1 MNLIIKQLQDGN
13 EKVFEQIVREYW
25 PRMFKFAL
33 IYTQNNET
41 SQELVQDTFLVLW
54 NNRAVLKDNTNLI
67 TYLMVVLRNKC
78 LNLLEQTRIRQLYI
92 EEIDDETIYQR
103 ANLYV
108 LQDEASQIVE
118 SEDLHKAI
126 ERALSKLP
134 DKTREIFML
143 SRYDGLKNQ
152 QIAETKNISQKTVEY
167 HISKALQILKEELP
181 QDYWIW
187 IFLIRFII

>member
-25 PRMFKFAL
+25 SRMFKFAL

-134 DKTREIFML
+134 EKTREIFML

-181 QDYWIW
+181 QEYWIW

>member
-78 LNLLEQTRIRQLYI
+78 LNLLEQARIRQLYI

-134 DKTREIFML
+134 EKTREVFML

-152 QIAETKNISQKTVEY
+152 QIAETKSISQKTVEY

>member
-1 MNLIIKQLQDGN
+1 MNLIIKQLQGGN

-54 NNRAVLKDNTNLI
+54 NNRAILKDNTNLI

-181 QDYWIW
+181 QEYWIW

>member
-1 MNLIIKQLQDGN
+1 MNLIIKQLQDEN

-54 NNRAVLKDNTNLI
+54 NNRAILKDNTNLI

-78 LNLLEQTRIRQLYI
+78 LNLLEQARIRQLYI

-134 DKTREIFML
+134 EKTREVFML

>member
-54 NNRAVLKDNTNLI
+54 NNRSILKDNTNLI

-134 DKTREIFML
+134 EKTREIFML

-181 QDYWIW
+181 QEYWIW

>member
-41 SQELVQDTFLVLW
+41 SQELVQDAFLVLW
-54 NNRAVLKDNTNLI
+54 NNRAILKDNTNLI

-134 DKTREIFML
+134 EKTREVFML

-181 QDYWIW
+181 QEYWIW

>member
-54 NNRAVLKDNTNLI
+54 NNRAVLNDNTNLI

-134 DKTREIFML
+134 EKTREVFML

>member
-54 NNRAVLKDNTNLI
+54 NNRAILKDNTNLI

-134 DKTREIFML
+134 EKTREVFML

-181 QDYWIW
+181 QEYWIW

>member
-54 NNRAVLKDNTNLI
+54 NNRAILKDNTNLI

-134 DKTREIFML
+134 EKTREVFML

>member
-54 NNRAVLKDNTNLI
+54 NNRAILKDNTHLI

-78 LNLLEQTRIRQLYI
+78 LNLLEQTRNRHLYI

-134 DKTREIFML
+134 EKTREVFML

-181 QDYWIW
+181 QEYWIW

>member
-54 NNRAVLKDNTNLI
+54 NNRAILKDNTNLI

-92 EEIDDETIYQR
+92 EEIDDEIIYQR

-134 DKTREIFML
+134 EKTREVFML

-152 QIAETKNISQKTVEY
+152 QIAEIKNISQKTVEY
-167 HISKALQILKEELP
+167 HISKALQIIKEELP
-181 QDYWIW
+181 QEYWIW

>member
-54 NNRAVLKDNTNLI
+54 NNRAILKDNTNLI

-108 LQDEASQIVE
+108 LHDEASQIVE

-134 DKTREIFML
+134 EKTREIFML

>member
-181 QDYWIW
+181 QEYWIW

>member
-54 NNRAVLKDNTNLI
+54 NNRAILKDNTNLI

-108 LQDEASQIVE
+108 LQDEASKIVE

-134 DKTREIFML
+134 EKTREVFML

>member
-54 NNRAVLKDNTNLI
+54 NNRAILKDNTNLI

-108 LQDEASQIVE
+108 LHDEASQIVE

-126 ERALSKLP
+126 ERTLSKLP
-134 DKTREIFML
+134 EKTREVFML

>member
-54 NNRAVLKDNTNLI
+54 NNRVILKDNTNLI

-78 LNLLEQTRIRQLYI
+78 LNLLEQARIRQLYI

-134 DKTREIFML
+134 EKTREVFML

>member
-41 SQELVQDTFLVLW
+41 SKELVQDTFLVLW
-54 NNRAVLKDNTNLI
+54 NNRAILKDNTNLI

>member
-54 NNRAVLKDNTNLI
+54 NNRAILKDNTNLI

-78 LNLLEQTRIRQLYI
+78 LNLLEQARIRQLYI

>member
-25 PRMFKFAL
+25 SRMFKFAL

-54 NNRAVLKDNTNLI
+54 NNRAILKDNTNLI

-108 LQDEASQIVE
+108 LHDEASQIVE

-126 ERALSKLP
+126 ERTLSKLP
-134 DKTREIFML
+134 EKTREVFML

>member
-54 NNRAVLKDNTNLI
+54 NNRAVLNDNTNLI

-126 ERALSKLP
+126 ERTLSKLP
-134 DKTREIFML
+134 EKTREVFML

-181 QDYWIW
+181 QEYWIW

>member
-54 NNRAVLKDNTNLI
+54 NNRAILKDNTNLI

-78 LNLLEQTRIRQLYI
+78 LNLLEQARIRQLYI

-134 DKTREIFML
+134 EKTREVFML

>member
-54 NNRAVLKDNTNLI
+54 NNRAILKDNTYLI

-78 LNLLEQTRIRQLYI
+78 LNLLEQARIRQLYI

-134 DKTREIFML
+134 EKTREVFML

>member
-1 MNLIIKQLQDGN
+1 MNLIIKQLQGGN

-54 NNRAVLKDNTNLI
+54 NNRAILKDNTNLI

-134 DKTREIFML
+134 EKTREVFML

>member
-54 NNRAVLKDNTNLI
+54 NNRAILKDNTNLI

-108 LQDEASQIVE
+108 LHDEASQIVE

-181 QDYWIW
+181 QEYWIW

>member
-54 NNRAVLKDNTNLI
+54 NNRAILKDNTNLI

-78 LNLLEQTRIRQLYI
+78 LNMLEQTRIRQLYI

-134 DKTREIFML
+134 EKTREVFML

>member
-54 NNRAVLKDNTNLI
+54 NNRAILKDNTNLI

-108 LQDEASQIVE
+108 LQVEASQIVE

-181 QDYWIW
+181 QEYWIW

>member
-54 NNRAVLKDNTNLI
+54 NNRAILKDNTNLI

-181 QDYWIW
+181 QEYWIW

>member
-78 LNLLEQTRIRQLYI
+78 LNLLEQTRIRKLYI

-126 ERALSKLP
+126 ERALSKVP
-134 DKTREIFML
+134 EKTREVFML

>member
-108 LQDEASQIVE
+108 LHDEASQIVE

-181 QDYWIW
+181 QEYWIW

>member
-54 NNRAVLKDNTNLI
+54 NNRAILKDNTNLI

-134 DKTREIFML
+134 EKTREIFML

-181 QDYWIW
+181 QECWIW

>member
-54 NNRAVLKDNTNLI
+54 NNSAILKDNTNLI

-78 LNLLEQTRIRQLYI
+78 LNLLEQARIRQLYI

-134 DKTREIFML
+134 EKTREVFML

>member
-54 NNRAVLKDNTNLI
+54 NNRAILKDNTNLI

-134 DKTREIFML
+134 EKTREVFML

-181 QDYWIW
+181 QEYWIC

>member
-54 NNRAVLKDNTNLI
+54 NNRAILKDNTNLI

-78 LNLLEQTRIRQLYI
+78 LNLLEQARIRQLYI

-134 DKTREIFML
+134 EKTREVFML

-181 QDYWIW
+181 QEYWIW

>member
-25 PRMFKFAL
+25 PRMFKFAP

-54 NNRAVLKDNTNLI
+54 NNRAILKDNTNLI

-181 QDYWIW
+181 QEYWIW

>member
-54 NNRAVLKDNTNLI
+54 NNRAILKDNTNLI

-108 LQDEASQIVE
+108 LHDEASQIVE

-134 DKTREIFML
+134 DKTREVFML

>member
-54 NNRAVLKDNTNLI
+54 NNRAILKDNTNLI

-78 LNLLEQTRIRQLYI
+78 LNFLEQTRIRQLYI

-134 DKTREIFML
+134 EKTREVFML

>member
-54 NNRAVLKDNTNLI
+54 NNRAILKDNTNLI

-134 DKTREIFML
+134 EKTREIFML

-181 QDYWIW
+181 QEYWIW

>member
-54 NNRAVLKDNTNLI
+54 NNRAILKDNTNLI

-78 LNLLEQTRIRQLYI
+78 LKLLEQTRIRQLYI

-108 LQDEASQIVE
+108 LHDEASQIVE

-134 DKTREIFML
+134 AKTREVFML

>member
-78 LNLLEQTRIRQLYI
+78 LNLLEQTRIRKLYI

-181 QDYWIW
+181 QEYWIW